1 MTFINSRPPQMTR
14 FYYRIRHQNK
24 YGLIWALSKL
34 DALRQVAY
42 SEDMTQLQHVE
53 WLTE

>member
-1 MTFINSRPPQMTR
+1 MTYTNSPLPQMKR
-14 FYYRIRHQNK
+14 FYYRILHQNK
-24 YGLIWALSKL
+24 YGLIWALSKQ

-42 SEDMTQLQHVE
+42 SEDMPQLQHVE

>member
-1 MTFINSRPPQMTR
+1 MTSTNLRPQQMTR

-42 SEDMTQLQHVE
+42 SEDMAQLQHVE
-53 WLTE
+53 WLTK